1 MEGGFRAALNMA
13 LFIVLTS
20 AALIWFQ
27 TPGTAEF
34 VVTVM
39 SLVIGLIFLGVVIL
53 VIRRFTK

>member
-20 AALIWFQ
+20 AALVWFQ